1 MRRTLVLEENRVF
14 CSIFVFLSLLFPF
27 GLQAD
32 FQASGKLRGI
42 LTAKS
47 ATWIEVKLD
56 GEANSR
62 RFIPSW
68 QGALPRQGG
77 HLDVFVLNK
86 FKDLRTGNRV
96 ELHWGFDQHFR
107 VINVRTLKP
116 FRSHGTSRG
125 MLVAKGEHWI
135 DVRIP
140 QQRLQRFHAVWLGRL
155 PEDGGGLD
163 QEILAGIDKA
173 IIGEEI
179 LFDWIYDDRKRITA
193 FNDPN
198 PPPDPDDEVVAFPP
212 GYPYLF
218 PPPPGQPWFPDRE
231 KGKVAAGLPD
241 PLEFSKPDFSIQP
254 IPPITPS
261 PGGSFN
267 PGVVSPP
274 NPENPFDQQNP
285 TPVQTPQPAPEDPF
299 GAGAPPSNQ
308 GNPFDQPA
316 PQPAPEDPF
325 GAGAPPSN
333 PENPFDQPAP
343 QPAPEDPF
351 GQAPLR

>member
-1 MRRTLVLEENRVF
+1 MLRTLVLEKKRVIR
-14 CSIFVFLSLLFPF
+14 SVFVLLSLALLSPL
-27 GLQAD
+27 GLEAD

-47 ATWIEVKLD
+47 TTWIEVKLD

-86 FKDLRTGNRV
+86 FKALRTGNRV

-107 VINVRTLKP
+107 VLNIRTLKP

-140 QQRLQRFHAVWLGRL
+140 LQRLQRFHAVWLGRL

-163 QEILAGIDKA
+163 QEVLAGIDKA
-173 IIGEEI
+173 IIGEEV

-198 PPPDPDDEVVAFPP
+198 PPPDPEDEVVAFPA

-231 KGKVAAGLPD
+231 KPGKVAVGLPD
-241 PLEFSKPDFSIQP
+241 PAEFSKPEFSIQP
-254 IPPITPS
+254 ITPFTPS
-261 PGGSFN
+261 PGGSVN

-274 NPENPFDQQNP
+274 TP
-285 TPVQTPQPAPEDPF
+285 TPTPQPVPEDPF
-299 GAGAPPSNQ
+299 GAGAPPPNQ

-316 PQPAPEDPF
+316 PTPQPGPEDPF
-325 GAGAPPSN
+325 GAGEPPPN
-333 PENPFDQPAP
+333 QGNPFDQPAP
-343 QPAPEDPF
+343 APQPGPEDPF
-351 GQAPLR
+351 GVGEPRR